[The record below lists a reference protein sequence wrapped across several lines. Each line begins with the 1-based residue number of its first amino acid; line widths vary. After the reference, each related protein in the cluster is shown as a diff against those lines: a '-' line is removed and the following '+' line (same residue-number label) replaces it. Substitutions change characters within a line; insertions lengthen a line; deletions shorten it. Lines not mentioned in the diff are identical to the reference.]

1 MEDVIKY
8 QKRVIEKI
16 RILSEER
23 LKAALD
29 FIEYLEEKEERMT
42 IWDLLRDKETVE
54 NKFIFWRKWEGMYKI
69 FLHNNIARNKHRVD
83 EGEKVV
89 ILEDIKSRGKVY

>member
-29 FIEYLEEKEERMT
+29 FIEYLEEKEERRA

-54 NKFIFWRKWEGMYKI
+54 NKFIFWRK
-69 FLHNNIARNKHRVD
+69 
-83 EGEKVV
+83 
-89 ILEDIKSRGKVY
+89 